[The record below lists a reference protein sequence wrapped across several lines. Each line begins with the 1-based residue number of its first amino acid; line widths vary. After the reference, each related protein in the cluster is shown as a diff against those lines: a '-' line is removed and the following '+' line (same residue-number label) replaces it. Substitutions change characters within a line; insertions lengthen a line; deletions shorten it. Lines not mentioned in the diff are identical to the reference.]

1 MSSRLLGSVAAD
13 ANVLLS
19 ALIGKAALRVF
30 LRSPVTVVTTAFNV
44 SEVEEYLPLLAVR
57 YGMIPEVLEAQLQLL
72 PLTVYQERFYRDRL
86 ADASRLIAGRDPDD
100 IHLVALALKLGIPV
114 WSNDRDLQG
123 LEIEVLTT
131 AQLLKRLASG

>member
-1 MSSRLLGSVAAD
+1 MV
-13 ANVLLS
+13 N
-19 ALIGKAALRVF
+19 
-30 LRSPVTVVTTAFNV
+30 PAFNV